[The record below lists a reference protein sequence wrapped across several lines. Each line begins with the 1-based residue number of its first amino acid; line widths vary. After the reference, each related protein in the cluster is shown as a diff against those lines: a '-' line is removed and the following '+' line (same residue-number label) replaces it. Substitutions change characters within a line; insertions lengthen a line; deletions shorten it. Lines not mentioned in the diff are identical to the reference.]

1 MMQFH
6 PSNVRYDGVE
16 TRWADR
22 KRLEFAFSPS
32 RRKKGTILQ
41 LPSGLVVSSD
51 DEVRRK
57 LAQVLRQCALAPV
70 LASTVAESG
79 MVLAVHEL
87 SIVVCND
94 RLDDGRYEDIV
105 SLVVRSETK
114 VPVIVVSRTGG
125 WPEYLTAMG
134 GGAFDYLAYP
144 PIAGDLQQTVRT
156 ALLGRQGHTEENG
169 EETWAPT
176 Q

>member
-1 MMQFH
+1 M
-6 PSNVRYDGVE
+6 
-16 TRWADR
+16 
-22 KRLEFAFSPS
+22 
-32 RRKKGTILQ
+32 LQ

-57 LAQVLRQCALAPV
+57 LAQILRQCALAPV

-105 SLVVRSETK
+105 RLVIRSETK

-134 GGAFDYLAYP
+134 GGAFDFLTYP
-144 PIAGDLQQTVRT
+144 PIPGDLQRT
-156 ALLGRQGHTEENG
+156 IQNAMQGRPQILEENG
-169 EETWAPT
+169 EQTWAST